1 MEKDFIDQCNRDK
14 KQKQKRLEEIWNPDQ
29 ALKNKVEREKKRKE
43 KVWNQICENQK
54 YSMTGLEDRRSKE
67 GRVNDKDI
75 LAEMPKLDNGTHEEQ
90 SKNVKTA
97 NNVRAENTKSSTQ
110 KVPTL
115 NECANLLKAQVEII
129 CVDNMLFYFNGR
141 CYQSLDKQELLK
153 LFRQKVS
160 NNLYDTRSVK
170 QFYELYSYLLSDP
183 QIQRKCDTSKL
194 SNIAILANGIY
205 YIKSGKLEEFTPSI
219 IAFSYVNANYI
230 ENVECPKF
238 DKFLCDITG
247 NDSVLIERL
256 WMFLGYVFTQSL
268 DAKAFF
274 VMGHAPN
281 SGKSLLGK
289 FIGCL
294 YEKRYVSTI
303 ALSDFNGDFSMGT
316 LVGAA
321 VNISLDL
328 PSTRLSPV
336 AVSKLKMLTGGDMI
350 TINEKYVPQF
360 KYQNRAKFIF
370 ASNHPLKLVEEDEAF
385 WERLVFLPFDYSIKK
400 ETQNAKLLEKILH
413 EKDAIVSKALKYA
426 KKLVELHYQFP
437 TTRTIE
443 RRICEWRGI
452 DIDTIDK
459 FLKNCCTIDDVCKGE
474 LVEDLH
480 LAYKRFCDIENEKA
494 KTRTEFKKY
503 LEQKGLEH
511 CKMRREKTDN
521 PKSAFR
527 GIKLNDEYKED
538 LNYG

>member
-1 MEKDFIDQCNRDK
+1 MEKDFIDQCIRDR
-14 KQKQKRLEEIWNPDQ
+14 KQKQKRLEEIWNPAQ
-29 ALKNKVEREKKRKE
+29 ALKNKVDREKKRKE

-54 YSMTGLEDRRSKE
+54 YSMTELEDRRSKE

-97 NNVRAENTKSSTQ
+97 NNVRVENAKSSTQ

-170 QFYELYSYLLSDP
+170 PFYELYSYLLSDP

-219 IAFSYVNANYI
+219 IAFSYVDANYI

-247 NDSVLIERL
+247 NDFVLIERL

-294 YEKRYVSTI
+294 YEH
-303 ALSDFNGDFSMGT
+303 DFTT
-316 LVGAA
+316 L
-321 VNISLDL
+321 
-328 PSTRLSPV
+328 
-336 AVSKLKMLTGGDMI
+336 
-350 TINEKYVPQF
+350 
-360 KYQNRAKFIF
+360 
-370 ASNHPLKLVEEDEAF
+370 
-385 WERLVFLPFDYSIKK
+385 
-400 ETQNAKLLEKILH
+400 
-413 EKDAIVSKALKYA
+413 
-426 KKLVELHYQFP
+426 
-437 TTRTIE
+437 
-443 RRICEWRGI
+443 
-452 DIDTIDK
+452 
-459 FLKNCCTIDDVCKGE
+459 
-474 LVEDLH
+474 
-480 LAYKRFCDIENEKA
+480 
-494 KTRTEFKKY
+494 
-503 LEQKGLEH
+503 
-511 CKMRREKTDN
+511 
-521 PKSAFR
+521 
-527 GIKLNDEYKED
+527 
-538 LNYG
+538 